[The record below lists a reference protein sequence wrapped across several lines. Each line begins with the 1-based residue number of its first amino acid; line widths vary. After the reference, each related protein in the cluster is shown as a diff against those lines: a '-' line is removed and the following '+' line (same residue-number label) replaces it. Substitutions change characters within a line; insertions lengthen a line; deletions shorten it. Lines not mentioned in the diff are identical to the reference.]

1 MRIINERIDKFKYDI
16 KDITLFF
23 VMALFLA
30 VSFYVLV
37 PFNTDDAGTYLWLH
51 LQFNLGSIKHTFK
64 QIIEPWNATAE
75 LLYCIENGMNGEKL
89 VIICYTIWFFICTF
103 LTFMLI
109 KGIRNK
115 WIVFL
120 VTFMLL
126 PSSTINKN
134 HLVPAA
140 ISLLFIYALKLLG
153 ENKKKLPLLISL
165 AVLLYG
171 FITIND
177 RVILLMFIAIP
188 LCAYVG
194 IWCLQNVDKQKIL
207 YIGMLV
213 IAFVAAGIKVYV
225 ALHSGVETDILQSW
239 GGYGGEEYLT
249 WINVYNLFDKGI
261 PSFFSCLLQQYNIP
275 LEGGLIQFNTLYW
288 LIRIAILLLAL
299 AAIIYRWVE
308 IIKKGVVNV
317 SFLDAFATIGVTAII
332 GVNVLNGMIKY
343 YDIEGSPMNRYASIA
358 WFLILIILARWIDE
372 KYKPIP
378 IFSINKKQINSA
390 VILTIVMVL
399 LIVGYSKPVYLGR
412 AALTRISGEKELEYL
427 KIYGDEYQYGI
438 GSYWKSIQSIA
449 MTNGEYNTCSG
460 WIDTDETDSDKL
472 NLQWHADDGIYNDGS
487 NYFNYM
493 ISDGNNSMT
502 LSEEN
507 LEKIRGDY
515 IKKQYLY
522 DEMGESIVY
531 LYDYDVRFEPKLI
544 MQAVGTNYELIE
556 PIEYHY
562 DLPVG
567 INRIEMQVT
576 NSANFALNVLD
587 NPDIS
592 DVSVKIVD
600 EYKIYVDL
608 KCEQNTTATLQVAKN
623 DDTQTTIHKIV
634 VKRVN
639 AAICLNDTMSDISG
653 GQVYL
658 KTGEYVFTFEG
669 NGLDNLQVI
678 WEGTDIKTEQLTDG
692 KIRNRYK
699 VTVNSPETISYK
711 VSGENIYVGKVSYEN
726 EELFQK

>member
-1 MRIINERIDKFKYDI
+1 MKYDKMDKKLKI
-16 KDITLFF
+16 LFLIILSAFLAISFF
-23 VMALFLA
+23 VLT
-30 VSFYVLV
+30 
-37 PFNTDDAGTYLWLH
+37 PFNTDDSGTYLWLH
-51 LQFNLGSIKHTFK
+51 SEFNLGSIKHTFK
-64 QIIEPWNATAE
+64 QRIEPWNLTAQFIYFIGSG
-75 LLYCIENGMNGEKL
+75 LLGDKL
-89 VIICYTIWFFICTF
+89 VNVCFAIWYGICVFLLFMTIKDVKNKWLI
-103 LTFMLI
+103 LLVAFMLI
-109 KGIRNK
+109 PSDKTNK
-115 WIVFL
+115 Y
-120 VTFMLL
+120 
-126 PSSTINKN
+126 

-140 ISLLFIYALKLLG
+140 ISLLFVYALKLFA
-153 ENKKKLPLLISL
+153 ESKRKLPLLISL

-188 LCAYVG
+188 LCAYAG

-213 IAFVAAGIKVYV
+213 IAFVAAGIKVYA
-225 ALHSGVETDILQSW
+225 ALHRRITGVGTDILQSW

-275 LEGGLIQFNTLYW
+275 IEGGLIQFNTLFW
-288 LIRIAILLLAL
+288 LIRIAIVLLAL

-308 IIKKGVVNV
+308 IIKKGVANV
-317 SFLDAFATIGVTAII
+317 PFLDAFATIGVTAII

-343 YDIEGSPMNRYASIA
+343 YDIENTPMNRYASIA
-358 WFLILIILARWIDE
+358 WFLILVILARWIDE

-378 IFSINKKQINSA
+378 IFNINKKQINSA
-390 VILTIVMVL
+390 AILAIVMVL
-399 LIVGYSKPVYLGR
+399 LIVGYSKPIYLGR
-412 AALTRISGEKELEYL
+412 DALTRTSCQTELEYL
-427 KIYGDEYQYGI
+427 KSYGDEYRYGI
-438 GSYWKSIQSIA
+438 GSFWKSTPIIA

-460 WIDTDETDSDKL
+460 WVDVDEIDSEKL
-472 NLQWHADDGIYNDGS
+472 NLRCHAAADIYNDGS

-493 ISDGNNSMT
+493 ISYVDNNMT
-502 LSEEN
+502 ISEEN
-507 LEKIRGDY
+507 IEKIRGDY

-544 MQAVGTNYELIE
+544 MQAVGTNYELVE

-576 NSANFALNVLD
+576 NSANFVLNVVD

-592 DVSVKIVD
+592 DVSIKTVD

-634 VKRVN
+634 QKRVN
-639 AAICLNDTMSDISG
+639 AAICLNDTMSDVSD

-658 KTGEYVFTFEG
+658 KTGEYVFTFAGE
-669 NGLDNLQVI
+669 NLDNLQVI
-678 WEGTDIKTEQLTDG
+678 WAGMDINTEQLTDG
-692 KIRNRYK
+692 KMKNRYK
-699 VTVNSPETISYK
+699 VTVNSPQTISYQA
-711 VSGENIYVGKVSYEN
+711 VGESIYVEKVSYEN
-726 EELFQK
+726 EELFEEE